1 MLHNGVLLISTIGS
15 KQTLLVFCL
24 LFVVMGIKELFYYTK
39 ENYILLV
46 SYQIIQANKK
56 KRIMFHPIAK
66 LIEIQQQKN
75 NQTIQIPSEIITIL
89 DLVLFIKK
97 KKTRLMVSL
106 YFL

>member
-56 KRIMFHPIAK
+56 KELCFIQS
-66 LIEIQQQKN
+66 LSLEIQQQKN

-97 KKTRLMVSL
+97 KEN
-106 YFL
+106 